1 MYAAQKRGEA
11 ASRYTFFR
19 KNKKCARRI
28 SHVCDKSPCAWPLS
42 DWHASRSS
50 GEERKQNTM
59 LRIRFHG
66 RGGQGMKTASR
77 MLGSAAFHAGL
88 VVQDSPVYGAERR
101 GAPMSAMTRIAREP
115 IRERGM
121 IARPDLV
128 VIADDTLLTDST
140 ALPLAGCDALSTV
153 VLNST
158 KTESELRQGCG
169 AGWRGRRTCC
179 DITSGATRVECRIG
193 EDGV

>member
-1 MYAAQKRGEA
+1 
-11 ASRYTFFR
+11 
-19 KNKKCARRI
+19 
-28 SHVCDKSPCAWPLS
+28 
-42 DWHASRSS
+42 
-50 GEERKQNTM
+50 M

-77 MLGSAAFHAGL
+77 MLGSAAFHAGR

-121 IARPDLV
+121 ITRPDLV
-128 VIADDTLLTDST
+128 VIADDTLLTDPT
-140 ALPLAGCDALSTV
+140 ALPLGGCDASSTV

-158 KTESELRQGCG
+158 KSEGELRQSGVPLV
-169 AGWRGRRTCC
+169 GRVLIADFT
-179 DITSGATRVECRIG
+179 TMAFAATQSPAIPG
-193 EDGV
+193 LQ